1 MTEPIRVDVHM
12 HLYETKEIG
21 EWWKRGYE
29 IWEYGPKDGVRFSGY
44 SGTVEDAVDAMTTA
58 GFSHG
63 IAVNLFAVELS
74 RQEAISRIPDEL
86 EGEDRERAIAEID
99 ATLGE
104 RYREFNGWLCE
115 ALAPF
120 PQLTPFVAADPWVL
134 PPESNAAHLREM
146 AESGARGIKI
156 HPAAQAFAPSDPR
169 MSVVYETCRDLGF
182 AVLSHTG
189 SSKGTESFA
198 EPAAFA
204 DMLRRFPDLTVVL
217 AHLGGG
223 RWQQTAELARAFPH
237 VSFDLCEII
246 DWTGA
251 PNAPSDQ
258 QLAALIRDV
267 GVDRVVFGTDFP
279 WYDLDHT
286 VERVMELPLLSRE
299 EKEKILGAN
308 AVRILG
314 LSV

>member
-1 MTEPIRVDVHM
+1 MTDPIRVDVHM
-12 HLYETKEIG
+12 HLYKTKDVG

-29 IWEYGPKDGVRFSGY
+29 IWEYGPKDDVHFSSY
-44 SGTVEDAVDAMTTA
+44 SGTVEDAIEAMSTA
-58 GFSHG
+58 GFDHG
-63 IAVNLFAVELS
+63 IGLNLFAVELS
-74 RQEAISRIPDEL
+74 RREAISRIPDEF
-86 EGEDRERAIAEID
+86 EGEERERAVAEID
-99 ATLGE
+99 ATLGK
-104 RYREFNGWLCE
+104 RYRESNRWLCD

-120 PQLTPFVAADPWVL
+120 PQFTPFVAADPWVL
-134 PPESNAAHLREM
+134 PPELNAAHLREM
-146 AESGARGIKI
+146 ADAGARGIKI

-169 MSVVYETCRDLGF
+169 MSVVFETCRDLGL

-189 SSKGTESFA
+189 SSNGEAFA

-204 DMLRRFPDLTVVL
+204 DMLQRFPDLTVVL

-223 RWQQTAELARAFPH
+223 AWHQTAELARAFPR
-237 VSFDLCEII
+237 VSFDLCEVI

-251 PNAPSDQ
+251 PNAPTDE

-286 VERVMELPLLSRE
+286 LKRVMELPILSSE

-308 AVRILG
+308 AARILG
-314 LSV
+314 LPV

>member
-1 MTEPIRVDVHM
+1 
-12 HLYETKEIG
+12 
-21 EWWKRGYE
+21 
-29 IWEYGPKDGVRFSGY
+29 
-44 SGTVEDAVDAMTTA
+44 
-58 GFSHG
+58 
-63 IAVNLFAVELS
+63 
-74 RQEAISRIPDEL
+74 
-86 EGEDRERAIAEID
+86 
-99 ATLGE
+99 
-104 RYREFNGWLCE
+104 
-115 ALAPF
+115 
-120 PQLTPFVAADPWVL
+120 
-134 PPESNAAHLREM
+134 M
-146 AESGARGIKI
+146 AEAGARGINI

-223 RWQQTAELARAFPH
+223 RWQQTAELAREFPR

-251 PNAPSDQ
+251 PNAPTGD
-258 QLAALIRDV
+258 QLAALIREV

-286 VERVMELPLLSRE
+286 VERVIELPILSSE
-299 EKEKILGAN
+299 EKERILGAN
-308 AVRILG
+308 AARILG
-314 LSV
+314 LQV

>member
-12 HLYETKEIG
+12 HLYETKDIG
-21 EWWKRGYE
+21 DWWKRGYE
-29 IWEYGPKDGVRFSGY
+29 IWEYGPKHSVRFSGY
-44 SGTVEDAVDAMTTA
+44 SGTVEDAVDAMATA
-58 GFSHG
+58 GFDHG
-63 IAVNLFAVELS
+63 IGVNLFAVELS

-86 EGEDRERAIAEID
+86 DGEDRERAVAEID

-104 RYREFNGWLCE
+104 RYRQFNRWLCD

-146 AESGARGIKI
+146 SEAGARGIKI
-156 HPAAQAFAPSDPR
+156 HPAAQAFAPSEPR
-169 MSVVYETCRDLGF
+169 MSVVYKTCRELGF

-189 SSKGTESFA
+189 SSRGADAFA

-204 DMLRRFPDLTVVL
+204 EMLRRFPDLTVVL

-223 RWQQTAELARAFPH
+223 SWQQTAELARAFPQ

-251 PNAPSDQ
+251 PNAPSDE

-286 VERVMELPLLSRE
+286 VERVMELPLLSLE